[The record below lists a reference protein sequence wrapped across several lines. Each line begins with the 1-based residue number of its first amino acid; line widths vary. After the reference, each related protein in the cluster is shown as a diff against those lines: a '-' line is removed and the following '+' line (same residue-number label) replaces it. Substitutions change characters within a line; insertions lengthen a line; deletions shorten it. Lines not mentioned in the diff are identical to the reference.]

1 LLKVTTEPLEKCQ
14 VLMTIEV
21 DDAEADQLL
30 KAAARRISSQVQI
43 PGFRPGKAPYA
54 LVVRRFGEEVIR
66 EEALE
71 DLTGKVF
78 REALKQANLEPFAPA
93 TMEEVNWQPLVMKVR
108 VPLEPKV
115 ELDDYR
121 ALRLEPVSVEIT
133 EEEIDQALAELQA
146 QYASWETVER
156 PARAG
161 DRVEADVRIEIGN
174 VSSSREGMTLLVRSP
189 DESTK
194 YAAISNAMIGMSA
207 GEERTI
213 TLPAAL
219 FLGDEEGYEEGEEEE
234 EHEVEEE
241 LEELVENLLDD
252 LEEGE
257 GAETPGGEATVRIKV
272 HAVQEGHIY
281 PLDDD
286 FAQMVGEFNTLQEL
300 REKVRESLIQKK
312 KAEIEREQT
321 AQAVE
326 RIINEMAHAE
336 WPPVLEESAIDRW
349 VSGLEQSLKQNGM
362 PLETYLRIQQKSLEQ
377 LREEMRPQVQ
387 KQLHRSLVL
396 QEIARREGISVEPDE
411 VLRSIEMMAMMAQ
424 SRGEKLPSS
433 ISQGALRQIFQ
444 DLLDI
449 KVYARLSDILKGK
462 AQEFT
467 PEQPT
472 AAQEATQ
479 SPEEKTSETSP
490 EASSVEGELSIVSRS
505 SEEG

>member
-1 LLKVTTEPLEKCQ
+1 
-14 VLMTIEV
+14 
-21 DDAEADQLL
+21 
-30 KAAARRISSQVQI
+30 
-43 PGFRPGKAPYA
+43 
-54 LVVRRFGEEVIR
+54 
-66 EEALE
+66 
-71 DLTGKVF
+71 
-78 REALKQANLEPFAPA
+78 
-93 TMEEVNWQPLVMKVR
+93 
-108 VPLEPKV
+108 
-115 ELDDYR
+115 
-121 ALRLEPVSVEIT
+121 
-133 EEEIDQALAELQA
+133 
-146 QYASWETVER
+146 
-156 PARAG
+156 
-161 DRVEADVRIEIGN
+161 
-174 VSSSREGMTLLVRSP
+174 
-189 DESTK
+189 
-194 YAAISNAMIGMSA
+194 
-207 GEERTI
+207 
-213 TLPAAL
+213 
-219 FLGDEEGYEEGEEEE
+219 
-234 EHEVEEE
+234 
-241 LEELVENLLDD
+241 
-252 LEEGE
+252 
-257 GAETPGGEATVRIKV
+257 
-272 HAVQEGHIY
+272 
-281 PLDDD
+281 
-286 FAQMVGEFNTLQEL
+286 
-300 REKVRESLIQKK
+300 
-312 KAEIEREQT
+312 
-321 AQAVE
+321 
-326 RIINEMAHAE
+326 MAHAE

>member
-1 LLKVTTEPLEKCQ
+1 MLKVTTEPLEKCQ

-161 DRVEADVRIEIGN
+161 DRVEADVRIEIGG
-174 VSSSREGMTLLVRSP
+174 VSSSREGMILLVRSP

-194 YAAISNAMIGMSA
+194 YAAISNAIIGMSA

-219 FLGDEEGYEEGEEEE
+219 FLGGEEEFEEEDE
-234 EHEVEEE
+234 EHEIEEE
-241 LEELVENLLDD
+241 LEELVENLLDE
-252 LEEGE
+252 LEESE

-321 AQAVE
+321 VQAVE

-336 WPPVLEESAIDRW
+336 WPPVLEESALDRW

-362 PLETYLRIQQKSLEQ
+362 PLETYLRVQQKSLEQ

-411 VLRSIEMMAMMAQ
+411 VLRYIEMMAMMAQ

-462 AQEFT
+462 AQELT
-467 PEQPT
+467 TEQPT
-472 AAQEATQ
+472 AVQEATE

-490 EASSVEGELSIVSRS
+490 EASSVEGELSAVSRS
-505 SEEG
+505 SEGG